1 MTNYINMYATIASS
15 GTLGI
20 NTDIF
25 ETNILN
31 LSVVVGALVY
41 YGRDTVTT
49 WYYWISYLIYVLPR
63 ELITLPK

>member
-31 LSVVVGALVY
+31 LAVVVGALVY

-49 WYYWISYLIYVLPR
+49 WHYWEGCLIYVLPR
-63 ELITLPK
+63 ELITLNK